1 MHKSEVFRDICVALG
16 SIDDPERQRDV
27 GGTLEGPGH
36 QNGPDRMV
44 RSDQTAP
51 RLDESDVVSKS
62 SKIDLKH
69 LEIALKRFSTP

>member
-1 MHKSEVFRDICVALG
+1 MHKSKVFRDICVALG

-51 RLDESDVVSKS
+51 RLDES